1 MQKRQKTILVVK
13 LFVGYFKM
21 SKLGKKPILLPKDS
35 TVKVDSGSL
44 LVSGNDPHALAHTE
58 LLPAFGSGCAYLGE

>member
-1 MQKRQKTILVVK
+1 
-13 LFVGYFKM
+13 M

-44 LVSGNDPHALAHTE
+44 LVSGPKGTKKLIFNDKMFSSKINEKMNLKYHPKIKIRKVL
-58 LLPAFGSGCAYLGE
+58 